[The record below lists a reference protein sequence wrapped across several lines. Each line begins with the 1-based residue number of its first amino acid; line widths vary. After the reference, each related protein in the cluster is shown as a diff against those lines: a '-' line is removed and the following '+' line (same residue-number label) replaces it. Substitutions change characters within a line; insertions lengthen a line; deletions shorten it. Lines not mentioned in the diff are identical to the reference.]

1 MNPGTSFYTPLAP
14 FQGVDHFTRK
24 PRVAPTL
31 ALGWGLLPR
40 WGRLPGVLSLLSFGG
55 LLFSSA
61 LAAQGG
67 GSLRITPDSVT
78 PGKEVV
84 VSMTVPGE
92 KATAN
97 RYYFKSDDPV
107 NCPINAM
114 IDSADS
120 AIVKSGPWNTHG
132 PAKMF
137 YGGTFIN
144 CPDAGGSLEIPFT
157 GEFFR
162 IYGFKAANRGMVE
175 IFLDGQS
182 LGEVDTYATKDEPSA
197 LLFEKYGLKNTQH
210 VVKFVVTGKK
220 NGQSTGDQVSFD
232 AMESGVAGVE
242 TKATPTADGIYEI
255 QALSVAGAP
264 VAKACVRVGMNRPG
278 AGVRVFST
286 NEMLQRVFDGIIRA
300 NLKNE
305 ERMADGRRVLVEG
318 DIWRGIWLE
327 TQPMGGEMYGKFDL
341 EIARNNIE
349 VAMAGQRED
358 GLLPHLTNLDGKK
371 FFGTGI
377 PDYEIIGFNSL
388 AQYGLDIYY
397 LLKKDAAF
405 LDKLEKAL
413 EGYDAYLWKVRDKH
427 GNGVLEAYCSSDT
440 GEDGQTGNRYEL
452 FRDPDGKRFVESVM
466 VTADSYANRAVLAQ
480 IAAIRGDE
488 AKRKEWQQKA
498 DALQA
503 KAKEYFWVE
512 EKKAAFDRDSKGE
525 ILPTLNQLNIRGMTQ
540 GLFTQSMA
548 DDFIKYHLMNPKEF
562 FTAYPIPSTA
572 INDPTFQNVEKAS
585 EYATWSGPS
594 QGLTLQRG
602 VRALESYGHYAEMG
616 LIGERLLN
624 RIGREPVVFPVQFN
638 PLTGDAVA
646 ASGPYGPMILAAM
659 EYFSRMY
666 GVYVSRENVVWNGLS
681 VGDGKELEYNQTWQD
696 HEYKLVNKGGRV
708 SGFCNGVKK
717 FEVPVGLRVET
728 DYDGNVRKIAGL
740 AATKVTGK
748 LLLGSTVIE
757 HFTTGPNQV
766 HSIQSRGL
774 KPEPSALFFQ

>member
-1 MNPGTSFYTPLAP
+1 MTTNPIILLLC
-14 FQGVDHFTRK
+14 R
-24 PRVAPTL
+24 
-31 ALGWGLLPR
+31 AL
-40 WGRLPGVLSLLSFGG
+40 RLIFPA
-55 LLFSSA
+55 A
-61 LAAQGG
+61 LIAAQSATGET
-67 GSLRITPDSVT
+67 LRITPEIIT
-78 PGKEVV
+78 PGQEIVLSV
-84 VSMTVPGE
+84 ATRGT
-92 KATAN
+92 ATAAN
-97 RYYFKSDDPV
+97 RFYFASDDPV
-107 NCPINAM
+107 NCPVNAM
-114 IDSADS
+114 TDDADP
-120 AIVKSGPWNTHG
+120 AIVKSGNWATHG
-132 PAKMF
+132 PAKTF
-137 YGGTFIN
+137 YGGTFVN
-144 CPDAGGSLEIPFT
+144 CPDAGGALEIAFA

-162 IYGFKAANRGMVE
+162 IYGFKAANRGIAE
-175 IFLDGQS
+175 IFLDGEP
-182 LGEVDTYATKDEPSA
+182 LGEVDTYAPKDEPSS
-197 LLFEKYGLKNTQH
+197 LLIEKHGLKNAKH
-210 VVKFVVTGKK
+210 VVKLVVSGKK
-220 NGQSTGDQVSFD
+220 SAPSTGVQVSFD
-232 AMESGVAGVE
+232 AMESGVAS
-242 TKATPTADGIYEI
+242 TKATAHPTAEGIYEI
-255 QALSVAGAP
+255 QAMSAAGAP
-264 VAKACVRVGMNRPG
+264 VAKASVRVGMNRPG
-278 AGVRVFST
+278 AGVRVFSS
-286 NEMLQRVFDGIIRA
+286 NEILQRIFDGIIRA
-300 NLKNE
+300 NPKNE
-305 ERMADGRRVLVEG
+305 ERMPDGRRVLVEG
-318 DIWRGIWLE
+318 DIYRGIWLE
-327 TQPMGGEMYGKFDL
+327 TQPMGGAMYGKFDM

-349 VAMAGQRED
+349 VVMDGQRED
-358 GLLPHLTNLDGKK
+358 GLLPHLTNLDGSK
-371 FFGTGI
+371 FYGTGI
-377 PDYEIIGFNSL
+377 PGYEIIACNAV

-397 LLKKDAAF
+397 LLNKDPAF
-405 LDKLEKAL
+405 LTKLEKAL
-413 EGYDAYLWKVRDKH
+413 QGYESYLWNVRDKN

-498 DALQA
+498 DALQQ
-503 KAKEYFWVE
+503 KAKDYFWVE
-512 EKKAAFDRDSKGE
+512 DRKAAFDRDSNGK

-548 DDFIKYHLMNPKEF
+548 DDFIKYHLMNPQEF

-616 LIGERLLN
+616 LIGDRLLK

-696 HEYKLVNKGGRV
+696 HEYKLVNNGGRV

-740 AATKVTGK
+740 APTKVTGR
-748 LLLGSTVIE
+748 LLLGNAVIE
-757 HFTTGPNQV
+757 HFSTGPNQV
-766 HSIQSRGL
+766 QAVHGGAL
-774 KPEPSALFFQ
+774 KPEPSTPYFP